1 MSCLLSNQDH
11 GKGQNQGYGLG
22 KDYWTEG
29 SANDFVVN
37 VEYNYVH
44 DFGVGIT
51 SDFGAIK
58 TGSKADICD
67 SVDEAGLEQSCYT
80 YIKLFNNLVRDGW
93 PYYCC
98 ANFLYSDTSSSKNLF
113 ENNIIYGSGD
123 EKMTVHFN
131 FFK

>member
-1 MSCLLSNQDH
+1 MIKSES
-11 GKGQNQGYGLG
+11 LG

-80 YIKLFNNLVRDGW
+80 YIRLFNNLVRDGW

-123 EKMTVHFN
+123 EKMTIHFN